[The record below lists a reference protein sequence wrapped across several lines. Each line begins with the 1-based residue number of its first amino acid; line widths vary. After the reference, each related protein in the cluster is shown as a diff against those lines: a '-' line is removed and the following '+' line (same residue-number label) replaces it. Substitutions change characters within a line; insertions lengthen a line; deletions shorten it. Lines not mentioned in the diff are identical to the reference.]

1 MTPPSL
7 PRDDSSAANP
17 ARAVG
22 QMRQGLGKAVIARR
36 SRAIHAPSAP
46 SSPTLTRRDTEVHA
60 SWHGPR
66 AFSELRLFVTPH
78 GVQVTLGTWHH
89 DGNVVEETFT
99 LHSRAQFDAWH
110 AASAT
115 KFEHAVAHDEIRRF
129 GHASLPD

>member
-1 MTPPSL
+1 MTPSSS
-7 PRDDSSAANP
+7 PRHDASAADSARPPEQARQGLAP
-17 ARAVG
+17 ARA
-22 QMRQGLGKAVIARR
+22 ARR

-66 AFSELRLFVTPH
+66 AFSELRLCVTPH

-89 DGNVVEETFT
+89 DGNVVEEAFT
-99 LHSRAQFDAWH
+99 LHSRVQFDAWH